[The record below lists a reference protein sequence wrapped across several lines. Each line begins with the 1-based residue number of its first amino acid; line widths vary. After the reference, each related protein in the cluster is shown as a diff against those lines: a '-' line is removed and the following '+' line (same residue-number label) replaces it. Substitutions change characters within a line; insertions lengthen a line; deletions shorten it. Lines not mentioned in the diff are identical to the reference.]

1 VFGPAP
7 CASVTENRA
16 VPAGTARFFFVPR
29 PPPVETSVGFEIM
42 TPGEKNIV
50 KCLVAVAWADGKVAA
65 PESGVIEGLLCG
77 FDASPDE
84 ERELL
89 EYAKFKRTL
98 SADAP
103 FKDLSRE
110 ERELLLANA
119 ALLTHADG
127 EQSASETE
135 LLDKLVS
142 LLGFDEESAGQ
153 ILESVQDGALN
164 LGSRALEPDE
174 SA

>member
-1 VFGPAP
+1 
-7 CASVTENRA
+7 
-16 VPAGTARFFFVPR
+16 
-29 PPPVETSVGFEIM
+29 M

-77 FDASPDE
+77 FDASAEE

-89 EYAKFKRTL
+89 EYAKYKRTL

-103 FKDLSRE
+103 IKDLSRE

-127 EQSASETE
+127 EQSPSEAE
-135 LLDKLVS
+135 LLNKLVG
-142 LLGFDEESAGQ
+142 LLEFDEEAAGQ
-153 ILESVQDGALN
+153 ILDSVQDGALN
-164 LGSRALEPDE
+164 LGSRVLEPDE

>member
-1 VFGPAP
+1 
-7 CASVTENRA
+7 
-16 VPAGTARFFFVPR
+16 
-29 PPPVETSVGFEIM
+29 M

-77 FDASPDE
+77 FDASEEE

-89 EYAKFKRTL
+89 DYAKQKRTL

-103 FKDLSRE
+103 LKALSQE

-127 EQSASETE
+127 EQSDSEKE
-135 LLDKLVS
+135 LLNKLVAM
-142 LLGFDEESAGQ
+142 LEFDEEAASE
-153 ILESVQDGALN
+153 ILESVQDGALS
-164 LGSRALEPDE
+164 LGSRVLEPDE

>member
-1 VFGPAP
+1 
-7 CASVTENRA
+7 
-16 VPAGTARFFFVPR
+16 
-29 PPPVETSVGFEIM
+29 M

-77 FDASPDE
+77 FDASEDE

-89 EYAKFKRTL
+89 DYAKHKRTL
-98 SADAP
+98 SGDAP
-103 FKDLSRE
+103 FRELSQE

-127 EQSASETE
+127 EQSDSEKE
-135 LLDKLVS
+135 LLNKLVS
-142 LLGFDEESAGQ
+142 LLDFDEDEAGQ
-153 ILESVQDGALN
+153 IMDSVQDGALN
-164 LGSRALEPDE
+164 LGARALEPDE

>member
-1 VFGPAP
+1 
-7 CASVTENRA
+7 
-16 VPAGTARFFFVPR
+16 
-29 PPPVETSVGFEIM
+29 M

-50 KCLVAVAWADGKVAA
+50 KCLVAVAWADGKVAS

-77 FDASPDE
+77 FDASADE

-89 EYAKFKRTL
+89 DYAKHKRTL
-98 SADAP
+98 SGDAP
-103 FKDLSRE
+103 VKDLSRE

-127 EQSASETE
+127 EQSASEKE

-142 LLGFDEESAGQ
+142 LLEFEAATATE
-153 ILESVQDGALN
+153 ILGSVKDGALS
-164 LGSRALEPDE
+164 LGSRALEADE

>member
-1 VFGPAP
+1 
-7 CASVTENRA
+7 
-16 VPAGTARFFFVPR
+16 
-29 PPPVETSVGFEIM
+29 M

-50 KCLVAVAWADGKVAA
+50 KCLVAVAWADGKVAS

-77 FDASPDE
+77 FDASPEE

-89 EYAKFKRTL
+89 DYAKFKRTL
-98 SADAP
+98 NADAP
-103 FKDLSRE
+103 LKELTRE

-127 EQSASETE
+127 EQSETE
-135 LLDKLVS
+135 AELLKKLVS
-142 LLGFDEESAGQ
+142 MLEFDEEAAGQ

-174 SA
+174 TA

>member
-1 VFGPAP
+1 
-7 CASVTENRA
+7 
-16 VPAGTARFFFVPR
+16 
-29 PPPVETSVGFEIM
+29 M

-77 FDASPDE
+77 FDASEEE
-84 ERELL
+84 EREILD
-89 EYAKFKRTL
+89 YAKLKRTL
-98 SADAP
+98 SEDAP
-103 FKDLSRE
+103 LKALSQE

-127 EQSASETE
+127 EQSDSEKE
-135 LLDKLVS
+135 LLNKLVTM
-142 LLGFDEESAGQ
+142 LEFDEESAGQ
-153 ILESVQDGALN
+153 ILDSVQDGALS
-164 LGSRALEPDE
+164 LGARVLEPDE

>member
-1 VFGPAP
+1 
-7 CASVTENRA
+7 
-16 VPAGTARFFFVPR
+16 
-29 PPPVETSVGFEIM
+29 M

-77 FDASPDE
+77 FDASEDE

-89 EYAKFKRTL
+89 GYAKHKRTL
-98 SADAP
+98 SGDAP
-103 FKDLSRE
+103 FHELSHE

-127 EQSASETE
+127 EQSDSEKE
-135 LLDKLVS
+135 LLNKLVS
-142 LLGFDEESAGQ
+142 LLEFDEDEAGQ
-153 ILESVQDGALN
+153 IMDSVQDGALN
-164 LGSRALEPDE
+164 LGARALEPDE

>member
-1 VFGPAP
+1 
-7 CASVTENRA
+7 
-16 VPAGTARFFFVPR
+16 
-29 PPPVETSVGFEIM
+29 M

-50 KCLVAVAWADGKVAA
+50 KCLVAVAWADGKVAS

-77 FDASPDE
+77 FDASEDE

-89 EYAKFKRTL
+89 DYAKRKRTL
-98 SADAP
+98 STDAP
-103 FKDLSRE
+103 LKELTQE

-127 EQSASETE
+127 DQSDSEKE
-135 LLDKLVS
+135 LLNKLVS
-142 LLGFDEESAGQ
+142 MLEFDEASAGQ
-153 ILESVQDGALN
+153 ILESVKDGALS

>member
-1 VFGPAP
+1 
-7 CASVTENRA
+7 
-16 VPAGTARFFFVPR
+16 
-29 PPPVETSVGFEIM
+29 M

-77 FDASPDE
+77 FDASENE
-84 ERELL
+84 EKELL
-89 EYAKFKRTL
+89 EYAKHKRTL

-103 FKDLSRE
+103 LKELGQE

-127 EQSASETE
+127 EQSDSEKE
-135 LLDKLVS
+135 LLKKLVS
-142 LLGFDEESAGQ
+142 LLEFDEESARQ
-153 ILESVQDGALN
+153 ILGSVQDGALS

>member
-1 VFGPAP
+1 
-7 CASVTENRA
+7 
-16 VPAGTARFFFVPR
+16 
-29 PPPVETSVGFEIM
+29 M

-50 KCLVAVAWADGKVAA
+50 KCLVAVAWADGKVAS

-77 FDASPDE
+77 FDASEDE
-84 ERELL
+84 EKEILD
-89 EYAKFKRTL
+89 YAKHKRTL

-103 FKDLSRE
+103 LSQLSQE

-127 EQSASETE
+127 TQSDSEKE
-135 LLDKLVS
+135 LLNKLVS
-142 LLGFDEESAGQ
+142 LLGFDAGAAAQ
-153 ILESVQDGALN
+153 ILDSVQDGALS

>member
-1 VFGPAP
+1 
-7 CASVTENRA
+7 
-16 VPAGTARFFFVPR
+16 
-29 PPPVETSVGFEIM
+29 M

-50 KCLVAVAWADGKVAA
+50 KCLVAVAWADGKVAS

-77 FDASPDE
+77 FDASADE

-89 EYAKFKRTL
+89 DYAKYRRTL
-98 SADAP
+98 SVDAP
-103 FKDLSRE
+103 LKELSRE

-127 EQSASETE
+127 EQSEPEKE
-135 LLDKLVS
+135 LLHKLVT
-142 LLGFDEESAGQ
+142 LLEFDQDAAGQ
-153 ILESVQDGALN
+153 ILESVRDGALN

>member
-1 VFGPAP
+1 
-7 CASVTENRA
+7 
-16 VPAGTARFFFVPR
+16 
-29 PPPVETSVGFEIM
+29 M

-77 FDASPDE
+77 FDASDDE
-84 ERELL
+84 EREILA
-89 EYAKFKRTL
+89 YAKQKRTL
-98 SADAP
+98 STDAP
-103 FKDLSRE
+103 LGALSQE

-127 EQSASETE
+127 EQSLAEKE
-135 LLDKLVS
+135 LLERLVG
-142 LLGFDEESAGQ
+142 LLGFDAGSAGS

-164 LGSRALEPDE
+164 LGARALDVDD
-174 SA
+174 SV

>member
-1 VFGPAP
+1 
-7 CASVTENRA
+7 
-16 VPAGTARFFFVPR
+16 
-29 PPPVETSVGFEIM
+29 M

-77 FDASPDE
+77 FDASEGE
-84 ERELL
+84 EREIL
-89 EYAKFKRTL
+89 EYAKMKRTL
-98 SADAP
+98 GEDAP
-103 FKDLSRE
+103 LKALSRE

-127 EQSASETE
+127 EQSDSEKALLSRLVT
-135 LLDKLVS
+135 LLD
-142 LLGFDEESAGQ
+142 FDAQSAGE
-153 ILESVQDGALN
+153 ILGSVHDGALN
-164 LGSRALEPDE
+164 LGSRALKPDD

>member
-1 VFGPAP
+1 M
-7 CASVTENRA
+7 SV
-16 VPAGTARFFFVPR
+16 
-29 PPPVETSVGFEIM
+29 M

-77 FDASPDE
+77 FDASEEE

-89 EYAKFKRTL
+89 DYARHKRTL

-103 FKDLSRE
+103 FRELSPE

-127 EQSASETE
+127 EQSASEKE
-135 LLDKLVS
+135 LLDKLTR
-142 LLGFDEESAGQ
+142 LLEFDAQAAAQ
-153 ILESVQDGALN
+153 ILESVQDGALS

-174 SA
+174 TP

>member
-1 VFGPAP
+1 
-7 CASVTENRA
+7 
-16 VPAGTARFFFVPR
+16 
-29 PPPVETSVGFEIM
+29 M

-77 FDASPDE
+77 FDASE
-84 ERELL
+84 EEENELL
-89 EYAKFKRTL
+89 DYAKHKRTL

-103 FKDLSRE
+103 LKELTQE

-127 EQSASETE
+127 EQSDSEKE
-135 LLDKLVS
+135 LLNKLVS
-142 LLGFDEESAGQ
+142 LLEFDEDSAGE
-153 ILESVQDGALN
+153 ILESVQDGALS

>member
-1 VFGPAP
+1 
-7 CASVTENRA
+7 
-16 VPAGTARFFFVPR
+16 
-29 PPPVETSVGFEIM
+29 M

-77 FDASPDE
+77 FDASEDE
-84 ERELL
+84 EHEIL
-89 EYAKFKRTL
+89 EYAKHKRTL
-98 SADAP
+98 STDAP
-103 FKDLSRE
+103 LTELSPE

-127 EQSASETE
+127 EQSESEKE
-135 LLDKLVS
+135 LLNKLVV
-142 LLGFDEESAGQ
+142 LLGFDEEAAGE

-164 LGSRALEPDE
+164 LGSRALDPED
-174 SA
+174 A

>member
-1 VFGPAP
+1 
-7 CASVTENRA
+7 
-16 VPAGTARFFFVPR
+16 
-29 PPPVETSVGFEIM
+29 M

-77 FDASPDE
+77 FDASDE
-84 ERELL
+84 EELEIL
-89 EYAKFKRTL
+89 EYAKHKRTL

-103 FKDLSRE
+103 LAQLSAE

-127 EQSASETE
+127 EQSESEKE
-135 LLDKLVS
+135 LLNKLVT
-142 LLGFDEESAGQ
+142 LLGFDEEAAGE

-164 LGSRALEPDE
+164 LGSRALEPEDGV
-174 SA
+174 

>member
-1 VFGPAP
+1 
-7 CASVTENRA
+7 
-16 VPAGTARFFFVPR
+16 
-29 PPPVETSVGFEIM
+29 M

-77 FDASPDE
+77 FDATEDE
-84 ERELL
+84 EREILD
-89 EYAKFKRTL
+89 YAKHKRTL
-98 SADAP
+98 SVDAP
-103 FKDLSRE
+103 LRELSQE

-127 EQSASETE
+127 EQSDSEKE
-135 LLDKLVS
+135 LLSKLVTM
-142 LLGFDEESAGQ
+142 LEFDEESAGE
-153 ILESVQDGALN
+153 ILDSVQDGALS
-164 LGSRALEPDE
+164 LGSRVLEPDE

>member
-1 VFGPAP
+1 
-7 CASVTENRA
+7 
-16 VPAGTARFFFVPR
+16 
-29 PPPVETSVGFEIM
+29 M

-77 FDASPDE
+77 FDASEAE
-84 ERELL
+84 EREIL

-98 SADAP
+98 SEDAP
-103 FKDLSRE
+103 LKALSGE

-127 EQSASETE
+127 EQSDSEKA
-135 LLDKLVS
+135 LLSKLVT
-142 LLGFDEESAGQ
+142 LLEFDARAADE
-153 ILESVQDGALN
+153 ILSSVQDGALN
-164 LGSRALEPDE
+164 LGSSTLEPDE